1 VLILLNFWPA
11 KISLPHFFDPYYGI
25 CCKKNL
31 AIAAVVPT
39 NSKCSYSLQ
48 LLKPSF
54 KFSLLLTPDK
64 AGLNT
69 FTYSHTKAI

>member
-1 VLILLNFWPA
+1 MAFA
-11 KISLPHFFDPYYGI
+11 A
-25 CCKKNL
+25 KKNL

-69 FTYSHTKAI
+69 FT